1 MFRFSKVLNF
11 SFISLYHYYQTISI
25 RHGYLNFDQQT
36 RTLRHLPL
44 IILSIGNSILI
55 VMTKSFEQ
63 SQSSFQ
69 PWHGLILLATI
80 ENILIL
86 LILIRYLGLRKF
98 VDEKKLKKFFI

>member
-1 MFRFSKVLNF
+1 M
-11 SFISLYHYYQTISI
+11 I
-25 RHGYLNFDQQT
+25 
-36 RTLRHLPL
+36 
-44 IILSIGNSILI
+44 
-55 VMTKSFEQ
+55 KSFEQ